1 MRPRS
6 LRLAVA
12 GAVAAVAVA
21 AGVAG
26 HVLEWLP
33 SLEQDTVHTR
43 FSLRGPSPPRGIA
56 VVAIDPATFARYDDR
71 SWPYPRSMHAAAIDR
86 LRRAGAR
93 VIVYDIQFT
102 EATRPREDVA
112 LFDAV
117 RRAGNVVLAT
127 SEIDDGGRTNVLG
140 GGANLV
146 AARAR
151 VGAANVETGA
161 GGVVERMPY
170 SVGGLRSLAVVA
182 AEKAGGR
189 AIPARDFP
197 EQGALIDYA
206 GAPGTVPTISFADL
220 LAGTFDRDLVR
231 GRIVVVG
238 ASAPTLHDLSPTPAS
253 DGRMMSGPEI
263 QANAITTAQR
273 GLPLRDAPAWMQLL
287 LIALLGVAPSLLAVR
302 ARVLVVVVA
311 AVVAF
316 ASLIVA
322 AQLAFNAGVL
332 LDVTW
337 SVLPL
342 AIAVVATTAAGY
354 VEANAHRRV
363 VLRVNEVLE
372 QRVDERTAE
381 LRESQLEVVRRLA
394 LAAEQKDTDT
404 GAHVERIGIMCGR
417 LALAAGLP
425 AEHAERIGRAAIL
438 HDVGKIAVPDAVLQK
453 PGRFTSEE
461 RAVMQRHARAG
472 AEMLA
477 GSPSPLLQEAETIAR
492 THHERWDGMGYPAG
506 LAGEAIPV
514 AGRICAV
521 CDVFDALV
529 SKRVYKDAM
538 SLGEALGI
546 LAADR
551 GSHFDPDLVDR
562 FLPLA
567 PGLYAEF
574 HGADAESTLDWTLR
588 FADSRASV
596 RV

>member
-1 MRPRS
+1 MRLRS
-6 LRLAVA
+6 LRVAVA

-21 AGVAG
+21 AGVTG
-26 HVLEWLP
+26 HVLDWLP
-33 SLEQDTVHTR
+33 SVEQDTVHAR
-43 FSLRGPSPPRGIA
+43 FSLRGPAPPHGIS
-56 VVAIDPATFARYDDR
+56 VVAIDAATFARYDDR
-71 SWPYPRSMHAAAIDR
+71 SWPYPRSMHAAAVDR

-102 EATRPREDVA
+102 EATRPRDDMA

-140 GGANLV
+140 GDANV
-146 AARAR
+146 AAARAR
-151 VGAANVETGA
+151 VGAANVETGP
-161 GGVVERMPY
+161 GGVVDRMPY

-182 AEKAGGR
+182 AEKAG
-189 AIPARDFP
+189 AKVVPAGEFP
-197 EQGALIDYA
+197 KQGALIDYA
-206 GAPGTVPTISFADL
+206 GRPGTVPTISFADL
-220 LAGTFDRDLVR
+220 LGGKFDRDLVR

-238 ASAPTLHDLSPTPAS
+238 ASAPTLHDLSPTPTS
-253 DGRMMSGPEI
+253 GERMMAGPEI

-273 GLPLRDAPAWMQLL
+273 GLPLRDAPAWLQLL
-287 LIALLGVAPSLLAVR
+287 LIVLLGAAPPLLAVR
-302 ARVLVVVVA
+302 ARVLVVVIA
-311 AVVAF
+311 SVVAF
-316 ASLIVA
+316 ALLLVA

-337 SVLPL
+337 SALPL
-342 AIAVVATTAAGY
+342 AIAIVATIAAGY
-354 VEANAHRRV
+354 VQANAHRRV

-372 QRVDERTAE
+372 QRVGERTAE
-381 LRESQLEVVRRLA
+381 LRESRLEVVRRLA

-404 GAHVERIGIMCGR
+404 GAHIERIGIMCGR

-425 AEHAERIGRAAIL
+425 AEQAERIGHAAIL
-438 HDVGKIAVPDAVLQK
+438 HDVGKLAVPDAVLQK
-453 PGRFTSEE
+453 PGRFSPEE
-461 RAVMQRHARAG
+461 RAVMERHARAG
-472 AEMLA
+472 AEILA

-492 THHERWDGMGYPAG
+492 THHERWDGTGYPAG
-506 LAGEAIPV
+506 LAGEGIPV

-538 SLGEALGI
+538 SLDEALGI

-551 GSHFDPDLVDR
+551 GTHFDPDLVDR

-567 PGLYAEF
+567 PALYAEF
-574 HGADAESTLDWTLR
+574 HGSGADPAHEWTLG
-588 FADSRASV
+588 FADSMAPV